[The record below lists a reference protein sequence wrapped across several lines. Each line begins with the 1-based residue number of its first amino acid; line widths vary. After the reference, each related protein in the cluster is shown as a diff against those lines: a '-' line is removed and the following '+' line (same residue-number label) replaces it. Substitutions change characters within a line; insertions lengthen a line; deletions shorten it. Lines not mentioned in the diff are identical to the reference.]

1 MFAVPSPRRAG
12 NSYKCGAD
20 RIDGRENP
28 HKVRRSMVARSR
40 RHSLETT
47 REGTRLPCVAVE
59 DVSLQL
65 PLPFPQPFAT
75 HAEVFLVFRM
85 KNQDKARHPQRCN
98 VFGEFLWARA
108 TIAILFHVH
117 VSIWRLL
124 H

>member
-1 MFAVPSPRRAG
+1 MFAVPSLKRAG

-59 DVSLQL
+59 DVSLQSPQQGPSPYEPPDKNPPESSL
-65 PLPFPQPFAT
+65 CRVGLRGRFSPL
-75 HAEVFLVFRM
+75 R
-85 KNQDKARHPQRCN
+85 
-98 VFGEFLWARA
+98 
-108 TIAILFHVH
+108 
-117 VSIWRLL
+117 
-124 H
+124 